1 MFFDASRLKAIER
14 DVGQLQ
20 DELRRVRQQ
29 ISDVEDTLSHR
40 VEKLLKRATRDAPPV
55 AVEVPEPGPSN
66 GDRRAQIQREILS
79 RRHQRVPRES

>member
-1 MFFDASRLKAIER
+1 MFFDASRLTALESALR
-14 DVGQLQ
+14 QLQ
-20 DELRRVRQQ
+20 DELRLLSQRVT
-29 ISDVEDTLSHR
+29 DVDDVLTRR